1 MALGSTPIEI
11 VAPFFRKHKL
21 PQYEVATNI
30 FQMRRLPQHK
40 VVTDPSQMC
49 TLPQHEVATSDID
62 RHIYPDP
69 SSSISDP
76 SQIGQTGTPHS
87 LPCLAV

>member
-1 MALGSTPIEI
+1 M
-11 VAPFFRKHKL
+11 
-21 PQYEVATNI
+21 TNSK
-30 FQMRRLPQHK
+30 FG
-40 VVTDPSQMC
+40 T
-49 TLPQHEVATSDID
+49 ETSDID

-87 LPCLAV
+87 LPCLAVCELSHGWLELMYSR